1 MKRTMWVVVALVC
14 AAWGTL
20 APAADAP
27 AVPDIEALRAQVRAT
42 EEAFAKTMAARDVQ
56 AFASFIAED
65 AVFAGGST
73 PLRGRA
79 AIVEGWKP
87 YFEGPAAPFS
97 WAPAKVEVSG
107 SGDVALSSGPVSD
120 PEGARIGAFV
130 STWRREAD
138 GKWRIVLDT
147 GCPPGTPPPASG
159 QP

>member
-1 MKRTMWVVVALVC
+1 MKRKLWVVVALAC

-20 APAADAP
+20 SPAADAP
-27 AVPDIEALRAQVRAT
+27 ASPDIEALRVQVRAT
-42 EEAFAKTMAARDVQ
+42 EQAFAKTMADRDVD

-79 AIVEGWKP
+79 AIVQGWKS

-97 WAPAKVEVSG
+97 WAPGKVEVSG

-120 PEGARIGAFV
+120 PEGARIGTFV
-130 STWRREAD
+130 STWRRAAD
-138 GKWRIVLDT
+138 GKWLIVLDT
-147 GCPPGTPPPASG
+147 GCPPCTPPQASG
-159 QP
+159 Q